1 MGCST
6 MSTLAQEQRRRQL
19 QYAWRKYR
27 IDRRMHW
34 LNKYKLAKGCD
45 VCGYGRIQH
54 GCQAVLAKGLDWAH
68 VDPLSKSSYLFEN
81 KETMYSLARRV
92 SKDPVKNRQYRREL
106 FDELKKCRLL
116 CKLDHIAESHE
127 RNESKDN
134 HILGDERRVIK
145 AGRNDTPHE
154 ESKYLM
160 VDTIKRICFY
170 DREEQ
175 AVGREGLHSMGSHA
189 TLCQLWPT

>member
-1 MGCST
+1 MVCST
-6 MSTLAQEQRRRQL
+6 TLSMSSSKWNKWFD
-19 QYAWRKYR
+19 YK

-45 VCGYGRIQH
+45 VCGYGRIKH
-54 GCQAVLAKGLDWAH
+54 GLQAVLAKGLDWAH
-68 VDPLSKSSYLFEN
+68 IDPLTKSSILFAN
-81 KETMYSLARRV
+81 NWSMYRLVARI

-116 CKLDHIAESHE
+116 CKLCHIAESHE
-127 RNESKDN
+127 RNESKDS
-134 HILGDERRVIK
+134 HLLGDERRVIK

-160 VDTIKRICFY
+160 VDTRQEAMFY

-175 AVGREGLHSMGSHA
+175 AMDREGLYPVGSHI
-189 TLCQLWPT
+189 TLL

>member
-1 MGCST
+1 MGYRT

-45 VCGYGRIQH
+45 ICGYGRIQH

-68 VDPLSKSSYLFEN
+68 IDPLTKSSYLFEN
-81 KETMYSLARRV
+81 KETMYALVRKV

-106 FDELKKCRLL
+106 FDELRKCRLL
-116 CKLDHIAESHE
+116 CKLDHIAETDE
-127 RNESKDN
+127 RNESRTSHALSAIRKN
-134 HILGDERRVIK
+134 EPIEV
-145 AGRNDTPHE
+145 
-154 ESKYLM
+154 
-160 VDTIKRICFY
+160 VDTRQEDMFY
-170 DREEQ
+170 DRKEQ
-175 AVGREGLHSMGSHA
+175 AMG
-189 TLCQLWPT
+189 